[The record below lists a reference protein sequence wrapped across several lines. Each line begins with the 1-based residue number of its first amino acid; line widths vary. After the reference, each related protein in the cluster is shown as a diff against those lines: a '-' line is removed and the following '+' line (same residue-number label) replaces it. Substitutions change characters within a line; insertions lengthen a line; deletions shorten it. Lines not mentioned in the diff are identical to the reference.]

1 MHRTGTVQIIVIIMM
16 MMMMMMMIIII
27 TMMTTII
34 MIYHDMMVTC
44 AARYLLNLVM
54 PSVCMARRGKILK
67 NLSTEATSW
76 ECTAASN
83 LLCTMFFSLSSDSYS
98 SLNDVSRVLP
108 GTESSHRLY
117 RHVSISIDITV
128 FIGQCQAELRAFTV
142 FTDIN
147 EY

>member
-1 MHRTGTVQIIVIIMM
+1 MPM
-16 MMMMMMMIIII
+16 MMMMMMMIII

-34 MIYHDMMVTC
+34 IIYHMIVTC

-108 GTESSHRLY
+108 GTESSHHLY

-128 FIGQCQAELRAFTV
+128 FIGQCQAELRAVTV
-142 FTDIN
+142 FTDMYPLILT
-147 EY
+147 